1 MWASVVLLVVVV
13 VVIVIVKDVAGD
25 GDVVVVVV
33 VVVGVVVAVV
43 AVVVEVAVECGS
55 SGVGV
60 KVVVDV
66 VVVVVVV
73 VVIVVVVV
81 VVANDCGALRIVRSV
96 GWSRSVVAR
105 EKNKFFLQWMVM
117 VVRVAGNRCGVRVLV
132 DRRKWF
138 PFLFCP
144 SCCEDLACESVSACS
159 LHHPL
164 AHCVEQLVLL

>member
-1 MWASVVLLVVVV
+1 M
-13 VVIVIVKDVAGD
+13 VVIVLAG
-25 GDVVVVVV
+25 G
-33 VVVGVVVAVV
+33 
-43 AVVVEVAVECGS
+43 
-55 SGVGV
+55 
-60 KVVVDV
+60 V

-81 VVANDCGALRIVRSV
+81 VDVSAVKGAKQNWGALRIVRSV

-117 VVRVAGNRCGVRVLV
+117 VVRVGGNRCGVRVLV